1 MYAKFKD
8 LGPSVDSNA
17 SNKIQSHQAT
27 PNAYS
32 ATPKDLNEKNSS
44 MPNSLANG
52 AVHAGEYV
60 PEQMPYQN
68 QSAPLFMAGF
78 PPVAPHFPNPPAAPH
93 FQNSPAA
100 LHFPNPPTPQ
110 FQNYSAPQFQNPPAP
125 QFQNPSAPQF
135 PNPPAPQFQNY
146 SAPQFQN
153 PPAPQFQNPP
163 APQYQNPSTEHVPI
177 AVESVSNLNRKN
189 EIINSNKLV
198 VIDVFG
204 SWCNPCKAVDEP
216 YKKLAEKYN
225 SPGTCMLIKEDVDLG
240 LQQPDGVKIK
250 GVPAFLFFLNGKYD
264 GMISGADISGVE
276 HMIKTLSSKSS

>member
-8 LGPSVDSNA
+8 LGPSVDSSSA
-17 SNKIQSHQAT
+17 SNKIQSQQT
-27 PNAYS
+27 NPNAYA
-32 ATPKDLNEKNSS
+32 ATPPDLNEKNISK
-44 MPNSLANG
+44 PNSFANG
-52 AVHAGEYV
+52 PVHAGEYV

-78 PPVAPHFPNPPAAPH
+78 PPAP
-93 FQNSPAA
+93 
-100 LHFPNPPTPQ
+100 
-110 FQNYSAPQFQNPPAP
+110 PQFQNPPAP
-125 QFQNPSAPQF
+125 QFQNPPAPPQFQNPPAPPQFQNPPAPQF
-135 PNPPAPQFQNY
+135 QNYAAPHFQNPPTPPQFQNYAAPQFQNY

-153 PPAPQFQNPP
+153 PPAPTPLAQH
-163 APQYQNPSTEHVPI
+163 API
-177 AVESVSNLNRKN
+177 VESVSDLNRKN

-204 SWCNPCKAVDEP
+204 SWCNPCKAIDEP

-225 SPGTCMLIKEDVDLG
+225 SLGTCMLIKEDVDLG

-250 GVPAFLFFLNGKYD
+250 GVPAFLFFVNGKYD

-276 HMIKTLSSKSS
+276 HMIKTLSSKTI